1 MASVVIKNWDNKTW
15 LSSQNYINSF
25 NNFLIKNTKINS
37 NFKILDIGCGR
48 GKILGS
54 LKSRLKLKYKP
65 LGIDIVNHKDRDKR
79 INFKKANILNL
90 SLRKSQKFDL
100 ILIKQTIHLIKLS
113 KVKKLLKSLEKIL
126 NTKGKIIIFTLDT
139 EKLFPETYHIWAE
152 TERKYKLKIKAYK
165 PDANVKS
172 AYILEHGEDAY
183 YKSLELRKKCCYVRK
198 IAPLKNALEDKN
210 IWLSGVRA
218 SQSAFRAD
226 KELGEY
232 DETMSVHKI
241 YPILEVT
248 DQELEALVKFYEVPV
263 NILYSRNYPSIGCA
277 PCTRAVKPGEDSRSG
292 RWWWEQDEAQECGLH
307 FKNGKLVRTK
317 EA

>member
-79 INFKKANILNL
+79 IKFKKANILNL

-100 ILIKQTIHLIKLS
+100 IMIKQTIHLIKLS

-139 EKLFPETYHIWAE
+139 ENNEIPTFKLM
-152 TERKYKLKIKAYK
+152 KLKL
-165 PDANVKS
+165 N
-172 AYILEHGEDAY
+172 
-183 YKSLELRKKCCYVRK
+183 KSLIRDKKIFKIITNLYPQRIQKKFIFNVRISKKK
-198 IAPLKNALEDKN
+198 I
-210 IWLSGVRA
+210 SR
-218 SQSAFRAD
+218 
-226 KELGEY
+226 Y
-232 DETMSVHKI
+232 D
-241 YPILEVT
+241 
-248 DQELEALVKFYEVPV
+248 
-263 NILYSRNYPSIGCA
+263 
-277 PCTRAVKPGEDSRSG
+277 
-292 RWWWEQDEAQECGLH
+292 
-307 FKNGKLVRTK
+307 
-317 EA
+317 